1 MSDTTQQTEII
12 RLAEYQSPVPLAQTI
27 TALETRFT
35 GAHNALH
42 ETLRD
47 IYGTHLAYIVNA
59 APEEREKNRAIL
71 DEACKAKQI
80 GTNDQTTDLHKLVK
94 LVVTVSPQLTSGYVH
109 VFSVAQALKKTP
121 GEFLKW
127 LKEAGG
133 IEAVRKKFLA
143 DGEINL
149 KYVSGSKR
157 EKNRSDKVASARD
170 ALQATRCIIDAPALA
185 DADLDPVEKP
195 TEYVAIVVRNP
206 DGSIDIKGF
215 VSSKSL
221 IDSAYLEH
229 AAEQTQKTTSDT
241 SGTPAATVAQ
251 AVTQPPAKVPAED
264 LTTIAD
270 ALIAV

>member
-1 MSDTTQQTEII
+1 MSDTTSQSKII
-12 RLAEYQSPVPLAQTI
+12 DLAEHQPPVSLKQTI
-27 TALETRFT
+27 TSLETRFA

-47 IYGTHLAYIVNA
+47 IYGIHLAYIVNA
-59 APEEREKNRAIL
+59 APEEREKNRAVL
-71 DEACKAKQI
+71 DEACETKKI

-109 VFSVAQALKKTP
+109 IFSVAQALKKTP

-143 DGEINL
+143 DGEINP
-149 KYVSGSKR
+149 KYVSGSMR
-157 EKNRSDKVASARD
+157 EKNRSDKVTSARN
-170 ALQATRCIIDAPALA
+170 ALQLTRCTIDAPALA
-185 DADLDPVEKP
+185 DANLDPVETP
-195 TEYVAIVVRNP
+195 TECIAIVVRNP
-206 DGSIDIKGF
+206 DGSIGIKGF

-229 AAEQTQKTTSDT
+229 AADQNKNAVSDT
-241 SGTPAATVAQ
+241 TGTPSVTVAQ
-251 AVTQPPAKVPAED
+251 AIAQASAMSPAED
-264 LTTIAD
+264 LATIAD
-270 ALIAV
+270 ALTAI

>member
-1 MSDTTQQTEII
+1 MSGTTHQPEII
-12 RLAEYQSPVPLAQTI
+12 RLADHQSPASLEQAI
-27 TALETRFT
+27 TALQTRFT
-35 GAHNALH
+35 GAHNALY

-59 APEEREKNRAIL
+59 APEEREKNREVL
-71 DEACKAKQI
+71 DETCKDNDI

-143 DGEINL
+143 DGEINP

-157 EKNRSDKVASARD
+157 EKNRSVKVASARD
-170 ALQATRCIIDAPALA
+170 ALQTTRCIIDAPALA
-185 DADLDPVEKP
+185 DAHLDPVEKP
-195 TEYVAIVVRNP
+195 TEYVAIIVRNP
-206 DGSIDIKGF
+206 DGSIGIKGF
-215 VSSKSL
+215 ISSKSL

-229 AAEQTQKTTSDT
+229 AAEQTQKTNSDT
-241 SGTPAATVAQ
+241 SGTPAVTVAQ
-251 AVTQPPAKVPAED
+251 AVTQPPANVPAED